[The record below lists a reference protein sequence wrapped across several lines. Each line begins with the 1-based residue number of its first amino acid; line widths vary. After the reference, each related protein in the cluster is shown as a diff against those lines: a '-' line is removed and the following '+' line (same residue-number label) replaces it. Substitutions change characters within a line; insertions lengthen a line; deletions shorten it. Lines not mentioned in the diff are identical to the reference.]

1 MKTILLKK
9 TLLILCL
16 VVSASS
22 FGQIDYTF
30 DSDDEGFAVAGAG
43 GPSLTA
49 SGGLLIV
56 TTGTGDNTQLRKN
69 GVDVGDPTTLTTVII
84 DMKNNSN
91 SDQFVLQTVAG
102 GVTSIAT
109 IPITTGD
116 TAEQTY
122 RIDVPAGSNTWVGTF
137 QLRLRFTQSGGADL
151 DGGTIEINRIQI
163 VDPTTLN
170 TEEFLAEDFS
180 IYPNPVSDFINV
192 KLLKEAKVS
201 IFNINGKLVKSH
213 ESFIGENRID
223 VSNLS
228 AGVYLMELSSEG
240 KSMTRK
246 IILK

>member
-9 TLLILCL
+9 TLLILGL
-16 VVSASS
+16 VVSTSS

-30 DSDDEGFAVAGAG
+30 DSGDEGFVVAGAG
-43 GPSLTA
+43 GPSLAA

-69 GVDVGDPTTLTTVII
+69 ANDVGDPTTLTTILI

-91 SDQFVLQTVAG
+91 SDQFVLQTVSG

-109 IPITTGD
+109 IAISTED
-116 TAEQTY
+116 TDEQTY
-122 RIDVPAGSNTWVGTF
+122 RIDIPAGSTTWIGAF
-137 QLRLRFTQSGGADL
+137 QLRLRFTEAAGANL

-163 VDPTTLN
+163 VDPATLS
-170 TEEFLAEDFS
+170 TEEFLADDFS
-180 IYPNPVSDFINV
+180 IYPNPVSDYVNV
-192 KLLKEAKVS
+192 KLLKDAKVS

-240 KSMTRK
+240 KSMTNK